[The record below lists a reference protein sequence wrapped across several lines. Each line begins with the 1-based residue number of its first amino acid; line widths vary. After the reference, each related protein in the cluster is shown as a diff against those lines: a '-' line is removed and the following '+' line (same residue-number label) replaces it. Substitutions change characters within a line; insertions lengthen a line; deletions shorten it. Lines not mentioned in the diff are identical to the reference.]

1 MVAADGAVLGIVAIW
16 QTAAPNGQTT
26 SRNRGKVAAISAA
39 AACGRRM
46 LNDRGM
52 ERSPGTAAGTASGGQ
67 CAAKSASE
75 WASNDCHFRRQ
86 PPSGGGPATHPA
98 GCNGEP
104 GVQRFRSTPHLRVAD
119 AITNFDES
127 ASIREAIGMSP
138 CTDELKLVALDKD
151 DIEVISAHVQDSL
164 VKIADILWRPSEH
177 RFVVAL
183 NRFDWMSAAEI
194 AKVGKMSGA
203 AAGAAAKQDY
213 RRCRTALRFE
223 RVLACKCRNLDQT
236 AKGAQLNLLAV
247 EFAETDSPAGI
258 VSLIFSGGGVIRLD
272 VECLEAELAD
282 LGEVSTAAI
291 CPDHFAADTARV

>member
-1 MVAADGAVLGIVAIW
+1 VARQV
-16 QTAAPNGQTT
+16 
-26 SRNRGKVAAISAA
+26 
-39 AACGRRM
+39 
-46 LNDRGM
+46 
-52 ERSPGTAAGTASGGQ
+52 
-67 CAAKSASE
+67 
-75 WASNDCHFRRQ
+75 RRQ
-86 PPSGGGPATHPA
+86 VQGQVRRRVMPNRQAVRPAVVRRRDIDACRLQIVHRALKDSVRRRTCEWPMRSLISQGSG
-98 GCNGEP
+98 
-104 GVQRFRSTPHLRVAD
+104 
-119 AITNFDES
+119 
-127 ASIREAIGMSP
+127 SIREAIGMGP

-164 VKIADILWRPSEH
+164 VKVADILWRPSEH
-177 RFVVAL
+177 RFVIAL

-194 AKVGKMSGA
+194 AK
-203 AAGAAAKQDY
+203 AGTVFGTATGTAAKPDY

-236 AKGAQLNLLAV
+236 AKDAQLNLLAV

-291 CPDHFAADTARV
+291 CPDHFAAGTARA